1 MFSLSPHGD
10 CCTFAASFDIYDVD
24 GDGKI
29 SRDDLA
35 GILTLIVEIER
46 MEAEELDEVVTPGV
60 NRCRCLPRHTHT
72 PLPAHTLSPPLSTQ
86 LLQKA
91 VNKTFEEACRHDPD
105 ANYITWADYNEVV
118 GQNDDFAAKL
128 NVFSL

>member
-1 MFSLSPHGD
+1 MLIFSLSPYGD

-46 MEAEELDEVVTPGV
+46 MEAEELDEVVARGV
-60 NRCRCLPRHTHT
+60 NRCRCLTRRCLLTRY
-72 PLPAHTLSPPLSTQ
+72 PLLSTQ

>member
-1 MFSLSPHGD
+1 MLLFA
-10 CCTFAASFDIYDVD
+10 TFAASFDIYDVD

-46 MEAEELDEVVTPGV
+46 MEAEELDEVVTAGD
-60 NRCRCLPRHTHT
+60 PRHAAAACSH
-72 PLPAHTLSPPLSTQ
+72 SIPPLSTQ